1 MPILLIKI
9 ETKFNPNKPKL
20 MDSYTEN
27 RGIGQSTVVEFSV
40 YHVFI
45 FLETVRIIRN
55 KKIEP

>member
-9 ETKFNPNKPKL
+9 ETQFNPNKPKL

-40 YHVFI
+40 YRVFNY
-45 FLETVRIIRN
+45 FS
-55 KKIEP
+55 